1 MNSDLN
7 DAARGY
13 ETAQRL
19 AVEGKHHEA
28 IAAYTKTIACQ
39 PEHLK
44 AICGRGLALQNL
56 GRHHDAIEDFNQ
68 VLALNRTW
76 SGAYVAL
83 YSRAVSRF
91 PLGEFTAA
99 IADCTEA
106 LRLQPDHVEARYL
119 RGISFKAIEL
129 FDEALSDLQDV
140 VGLDP
145 QHANAHQASGM
156 LYLLQGD
163 NDAAVTS
170 FSLCIEIAILSDTKT
185 FEPLR
190 FRGIAL
196 QHLGRHVEAILDFDR
211 AIGQS
216 RDANVYFRRA
226 ASYEALGE
234 MERSEEDLNCGKIV
248 LRQTHQ

>member
-1 MNSDLN
+1 L
-7 DAARGY
+7 
-13 ETAQRL
+13 
-19 AVEGKHHEA
+19 
-28 IAAYTKTIACQ
+28 
-39 PEHLK
+39 
-44 AICGRGLALQNL
+44 
-56 GRHHDAIEDFNQ
+56 
-68 VLALNRTW
+68 
-76 SGAYVAL
+76 GAYVAY
-83 YSRAVSRF
+83 YSRALSRF
-91 PLGEFTAA
+91 SLGEFTAA

-119 RGISFKAIEL
+119 RGISFKAIERY
-129 FDEALSDLQDV
+129 DEALSDLRYV

-145 QHANAHQASGM
+145 QHTNAHQASGM

-170 FSLCIEIAILSDTKT
+170 FSHCIELAIQSGTET
-185 FEPLR
+185 FELLR

-196 QHLGRHVEAILDFDR
+196 QQLGHHAEAILDFDR

-216 RDANVYFRRA
+216 RDASVYFRRA

-234 MERSEEDLNCGKIV
+234 MERSEEDLNCGKII